1 MTMQTTTVTLFGIR
15 TETLEQ
21 VEIFELAPQRNLI
34 VKPSGQVVAVIGGT
48 AWVTLN
54 GEDIVVCGGETIEL
68 TPGKQDVFLSALGG
82 KSVIFE
88 IH

>member
-1 MTMQTTTVTLFGIR
+1 MQTVTLLGIR

-21 VEIFELAPQRNLI
+21 VEIFELAPRHSVL
-34 VKPSGQVVAVIGGT
+34 VKPIGQTVAVIGGM

-54 GEDIVVCGGETIEL
+54 GEDIVVCGGESIEL
-68 TPGKQDVFLSALGG
+68 TPSKHEVALSALGG
-82 KSVIFE
+82 KSVVFE